1 MSGSLGRARTIFDRI
16 YAGFLGKAIGVRLG
30 APVEPTIW
38 SYERIRGTYGEVTQ
52 YLRDFKTFAADDDTN
67 GPVYFVRAMRD
78 YGLLPTA
85 EQVGRTW
92 LNYAGEEHGMFW
104 WGGFG
109 VSTEHTAYRN
119 LKAGIPAPAS
129 GSIATNGAA
138 VAEQIGGQIFIDSW
152 GWVNPGDPA
161 RAAAMAATAASVA
174 HDGEGLNG
182 ARFCAAAIAAAFE
195 AASLED
201 VLEEGLAQVD
211 PGSTYARVFRAVLA
225 FHAGTPGDWRACRD
239 MLEREWGYDRYP
251 GVCHI
256 IPNAGSL
263 AMALAYGGGD
273 LARTVEIATMSG
285 WDTDCN
291 AGNAGAIVGTLQ
303 GVQPGWRKY
312 SGAVNDCV
320 VASGVLGTV
329 NVLDIPSFARE
340 LTVLALRLL
349 GEDPPGLWLE
359 DFERRGV
366 RFDFDAPGATHGFRT
381 AGTNQIALSGSGA
394 RPGPGSRGSLEVLL
408 DRLERGQGGRVFW
421 KPFYRRSDFDDE
433 RYRPMFSP
441 LADAGQTVRF
451 KVQLDPW
458 NGDGHLRIAPY
469 VRRTMSGAVE
479 ETGPWRVPSA
489 QDWEDVSFTIPAGDE
504 AIDEIGVLVE
514 YFGRLKFLGRL
525 YLSDFVVSGR
535 GHVAID
541 PRIETQEWGAITR
554 FTWNRGHWT
563 LQDGAIHAHTA
574 EDADAWTGNAYL
586 RDVRVTAVLSP
597 LAGASHLVCARVQG
611 TARFYAAG
619 FEDGDAVIVLHDHGR
634 TVLARTPM
642 QRPAGPASVALEVV
656 GTRLSLTVDGARV
669 LEAQDAT
676 LRYGQAGLRL
686 GGPGRMAVKR
696 FAVEEL

>member
-1 MSGSLGRARTIFDRI
+1 MSSSLDSARRIFDRI

-38 SYERIRGTYGEVTQ
+38 SYERIRDTYGEITG

-67 GPVYFVRAMRD
+67 GPVYFIRAMRD
-78 YGLLPTA
+78 YGLVPTA

-119 LKAGIPAPAS
+119 LKAGIPAPQS

-152 GWVNPGDPA
+152 GWVNPGNPA
-161 RAAAMAATAASVA
+161 RAAAVAATAASVA

-182 ARFCAAAIAAAFE
+182 ARFCAAAIASAFTARSVGE
-195 AASLED
+195 VVGA
-201 VLEEGLAQVD
+201 GLAQID
-211 PGSTYARVFRAVLA
+211 PASTYARVMRAVLA
-225 FHAGTPGDWRACRD
+225 FHAAHPADWRSCRD
-239 MLEREWGYDRYP
+239 MLTRDWGYDRYP

-303 GVQPGWRKY
+303 GVQPTWRKY
-312 SGAVNDCV
+312 SAAVNDCL
-320 VASGVLGTV
+320 VASGVVGAL
-329 NVLDIPSFARE
+329 NVVDIPTFARE
-340 LTVLALRLL
+340 LTVLALRLRD
-349 GEDPPGLWLE
+349 EDPPRLWCD

-381 AGTNQIALSGSGA
+381 AGTNQIALSGSAA

-441 LADAGQTVRF
+441 LADSGQTVHF
-451 KVQLDPW
+451 KVQLDCW
-458 NGDGHLRIAPY
+458 NADGHLRIAPY
-469 VRRTMSGAVE
+469 VRWTMSGAIE
-479 ETGPWRVPSA
+479 ETGPWRVASS
-489 QDWEDVSFTIPAGDE
+489 QDWEDVAFTIPAGTE
-504 AIDEIGVLVE
+504 AVDEIGVLVE

-525 YLSDFVVSGR
+525 FLCDFQVSGR
-535 GHVAID
+535 GRVVID
-541 PRIETQEWGAITR
+541 PAVEMQEWGAVTR
-554 FTWNRGHWT
+554 FSWNRGHWI

-586 RDVRVTAVLSP
+586 RDVRVTADLVP
-597 LAGASHLVCARVQG
+597 LAGCSHLVSTRVQG
-611 TARFYAAG
+611 AARFYAAG
-619 FEDGDAVIVLHDHGR
+619 FEGDEAVILRHDHGSS
-634 TVLARTPM
+634 VLVRTPM
-642 QRPAGPASVALEVV
+642 KRPDGPTRVSFEAVRN
-656 GTRLSLTVDGARV
+656 RLSLIVDGARV
-669 LEAQDAT
+669 LEAEDDAFH
-676 LRYGQAGLRL
+676 YGQAGLRL
-686 GGPGRMAVKR
+686 GGPGRMAVTR
-696 FAVEEL
+696 LEVEEL